1 MFDNIMSCNS
11 ENNAPHH
18 LKSVLFVK
26 GVPEFENI
34 ENKPTLIELDDLMD
48 STYST
53 KVNQLFPK

>member
-1 MFDNIMSCNS
+1 MSCNS